1 MTVFRFISLFLLM
14 ALTGCDKAS
23 VPSDTAPNLSLMV
36 SAPSVADAGDTVNLS
51 AILSANGANV
61 NSGVTYV
68 WEDKSVQQLGLTSNN
83 DTASFVAL
91 AGIDEAIILVTAT
104 FDGSSVSETIN
115 IVINQPPKLTIT
127 TPSAVD
133 VGTSVDLSAVLSI
146 DGVDVNS
153 GVTYMWEDKST
164 QQVGLTSSSDTANF
178 VAISGIH
185 EAVILV
191 TASFDGVT
199 VSKTTS
205 ITINPPPNLSL
216 TLTAP
221 LSVNVGDN
229 VNISAMVSADG
240 IDVNSGV
247 TYVWEDK
254 STQQIG
260 LASGDDTGSFV
271 AIGSI
276 HEAVILV
283 TAYFEGATVSRTVSI
298 TINPPQALNSAL
310 TITAPLNAK
319 VGDSVNLSA
328 AFSIDGKDVITG
340 VTYEWEDK
348 SLQPI
353 GLTSTNSTANF
364 VAITGISEAVILVKA
379 TFDGAT
385 VSKTV
390 SITINP
396 AKPPPVL
403 DLAVSAPIDANV
415 DDIVNLSAVFSIDG
429 VDVSNGVTYVWE
441 DKSIQPL
448 ALTSNSNT
456 ASFVALA
463 GIDEAIIQVTV
474 SFGSVMV
481 SKTVSI
487 TINPSAPSLTLAVTA
502 PTSVDVGVSVDL
514 SALVSVN
521 GGDVNSGVTYVWED
535 KSAQP
540 VFLSS
545 SNNTANFIAIIGTPE
560 AVISVTASFGGS
572 TVSKTVSIAIN
583 PPHILDIV
591 FTAPA
596 SADVGD
602 NVNLRALLNIDGV
615 DVTSGVTYLWEDKS
629 TQPVGLTSNSDT
641 ASFIAIAGIPEAVI
655 SVTASFGSSTVSKT
669 VSITVNPPPTL
680 IITVTAP
687 LAVDI
692 GDSVALGA
700 MISANGVDVNSGVT
714 YTWEDKSTQPVGL
727 TSNSDTA
734 SFIAIAGIHEAVILV
749 TAEFKGATVSKTI
762 SIIIN
767 PIPNL
772 TLTVTAPS
780 PVDAGTSVD
789 LVAMVSANGTDVNT
803 GITYVWEDKSTQP
816 VVLSSKDNTANFVAI
831 SGVHE
836 VVILVTA
843 KFKGAVVSKT
853 ISITINPPPHLD
865 LTLTAPSIVDVG
877 DSVDL
882 IAMVSINGTDV
893 TTGVTYAWEDKS
905 AQSIGLASKDNTAHF
920 VAVAGIDEPIVLITA
935 SYKGATVS
943 EKVSIAVLS
952 SVQPVEIGAL
962 TISGPTKVK
971 SSHQVILNAL
981 YTETSVVKPNATIT
995 WAQDKGPDA
1004 GFTANNGELSFTA
1017 PDVNQ
1022 DTEFAFSAQTTNDA
1036 GEIFDAL
1043 WFVTVPPPDI
1053 AFTNQL
1059 NTVKQA
1065 TSGDTVHLTT
1075 QVSQTGGG
1083 GSFTYV
1089 WQQLTGTPV
1098 AIAHPDISQPT
1109 ATFIAPSAAG
1119 KLTFSVTA
1127 TESGSGKSISKTQVV
1142 NVLGKPFTPQQGAQH
1157 SVFSG
1162 HGQIE
1167 LKGRVNGGT
1176 APFSYSWAQTAG
1188 PQAIISSTSA
1198 ENPSVTPPIVT
1209 TDTDITW
1216 VVTVTDA
1223 NNQSVTS
1230 THVVTVKAAPKL
1242 AVSILHPATEDVA
1255 EGDTVLPQAHI
1266 SGGTGNYSI
1275 RWTSSVVTLVDETT
1289 AAPSFVVP
1297 TVSKD
1302 TNIVVN
1308 LAVSDGV
1315 NQITR
1320 SVRYTA
1326 KPLFT
1331 VSSHQNQSGSNLAT
1345 GPNQSTHQNNQIESG
1360 KTFKPSVDVH
1370 ENAASGGTFTYVWT
1384 VVKPNPAPADL
1395 VIAGANTAQPI
1406 VSAPSVT
1413 SITPVELQAVIT
1425 YSVNGKSISKTV
1437 NSQYQVVP
1445 YNSPSKPTLTLSMAG
1460 HESVIGG
1467 RLANP
1472 TVSVM
1477 NAAGTITYK
1486 WTQISGPNI
1495 VGGIIGETT
1504 GNPYFTM
1511 PTITGGHQNLVL
1523 EVEVGDGTEVKTA
1536 QVTFD
1541 ISPLNIPP
1549 KLPLTVVASNDETV
1563 IANAVVT
1570 PRATVT
1576 NSNGTPTYAWTQ
1588 TSGTAVIITD
1598 ENTAT
1603 PSFMA
1608 PTTSGS
1614 IVLEVTVTD
1623 NDNAPITDTVSYQ
1636 VQTAIKLTAGTS
1648 IRSVSEGNT
1657 VDLLAST
1664 TDVNG
1669 TASYAWS
1676 VVSDGGTGVVT
1687 GDIANPALAH
1697 TSLDIPAVDQDRTLV
1712 LQVIATDNANSATA
1726 KATVTINIRDLK
1738 MRVDLGA
1745 GSNIPSGQTGYLQ
1758 ANVTSGKGPFSYA
1771 WADSTPPSLSATNTN
1786 NPSFTAPNV
1795 THSVDLQFGV
1805 TVTDS
1810 LNNTASGSII
1820 MTVEQPPFSV
1830 NAGVDFSVTEGST
1843 VQLRAQGVNGA
1854 GATWQWKQTAGQ
1866 NVSLSD
1872 ATLANPT
1879 FIAPSQAEGVK
1890 ETFSFTVTG
1899 TSNGQVK
1906 SASVNVV
1913 VQGAPD
1919 IDAHSNNV
1927 SVHAGA
1933 TVNLAGSVTGAGTV
1947 EKLAWTQSSAGLS
1960 VGTIT
1965 NASAI
1970 GDVKYLNASFV
1981 APAVN
1986 ADTTLTFDFTATG
1999 AGNVV
2004 HVPVT
2009 VTIVANPLTV
2019 SAGGDIRVRSGATVQ
2034 LHAVSSNAANYAWSQ
2049 TVGTPTVTLINGN
2062 TNGASF
2068 VAPDV
2073 TADTT
2078 LTFEVD
2084 VTGGGI
2090 PGTDTVN
2097 VTVFEPTIV
2106 VNTNSAHRINLIADD
2121 SEPPTFID
2129 TTFADSVNGSDVTP
2143 ATTTWTI
2150 TPNPTPPA
2158 TLDMVFSG
2166 LNTATLEINP
2176 IGASKGTYT
2185 ATMTAGDSA
2194 NHYQSGSKSFVIDI
2208 KPATP
2213 PMPKT
2218 VDLSANTGLTVAG
2231 IAGNHSLHVPIISGG
2246 LPPYHYNWG
2255 LGADANGL
2263 VITGG
2268 NTDNPTVAF
2277 PAVPSTCNAISGKIS
2292 LTITDANGDTATG
2305 NVAYSSTPALNP
2317 IKPVSCHLCRGPK
2330 FICERSHVSTV
2341 CDVSQSS
2348 HKSGTVNSDLQYCI
2362 NDIENLQ
2369 DGSRYV
2375 SRRCA
2380 TAEEVNHDWFTGKA
2394 TGFTEANT
2402 NSGTDIGHLGRLDP
2416 LAHKYNVVILKDRHF
2431 SFSAACKG
2439 DNCNL
2444 ETVPD
2449 DLLGVTNGVPNSV
2462 TGVPPTPKVGVC
2474 P

>member
-1 MTVFRFISLFLLM
+1 MTLFRIISLFLLIG
-14 ALTGCDKAS
+14 LTACDKAS
-23 VPSDTAPNLSLMV
+23 TPSDTAPNLSLSV
-36 SAPSVADAGDTVNLS
+36 SAPSIADAGETVNLS

-68 WEDKSVQQLGLTSNN
+68 WEDKSAQQLGLTSNN
-83 DTASFVAL
+83 DTASFVAV
-91 AGIDEAIILVTAT
+91 AGGDEAIILVTA
-104 FDGSSVSETIN
+104 FFKNSSVSKTATITIN
-115 IVINQPPKLTIT
+115 SPPVLMLTLT
-127 TPSAVD
+127 SPTMVD
-133 VGTSVDLSAVLSI
+133 IGDTVDLSAMVSI
-146 DGVDVNS
+146 DGTDVD
-153 GVTYMWEDKST
+153 T
-164 QQVGLTSSSDTANF
+164 
-178 VAISGIH
+178 
-185 EAVILV
+185 
-191 TASFDGVT
+191 
-199 VSKTTS
+199 
-205 ITINPPPNLSL
+205 
-216 TLTAP
+216 
-221 LSVNVGDN
+221 
-229 VNISAMVSADG
+229 
-240 IDVNSGV
+240 
-247 TYVWEDK
+247 
-254 STQQIG
+254 
-260 LASGDDTGSFV
+260 
-271 AIGSI
+271 
-276 HEAVILV
+276 
-283 TAYFEGATVSRTVSI
+283 
-298 TINPPQALNSAL
+298 
-310 TITAPLNAK
+310 
-319 VGDSVNLSA
+319 
-328 AFSIDGKDVITG
+328 
-340 VTYEWEDK
+340 
-348 SLQPI
+348 
-353 GLTSTNSTANF
+353 
-364 VAITGISEAVILVKA
+364 
-379 TFDGAT
+379 
-385 VSKTV
+385 
-390 SITINP
+390 
-396 AKPPPVL
+396 
-403 DLAVSAPIDANV
+403 
-415 DDIVNLSAVFSIDG
+415 
-429 VDVSNGVTYVWE
+429 
-441 DKSIQPL
+441 
-448 ALTSNSNT
+448 
-456 ASFVALA
+456 
-463 GIDEAIIQVTV
+463 
-474 SFGSVMV
+474 
-481 SKTVSI
+481 
-487 TINPSAPSLTLAVTA
+487 
-502 PTSVDVGVSVDL
+502 
-514 SALVSVN
+514 
-521 GGDVNSGVTYVWED
+521 GVTYVWED

-540 VFLSS
+540 V
-545 SNNTANFIAIIGTPE
+545 
-560 AVISVTASFGGS
+560 
-572 TVSKTVSIAIN
+572 
-583 PPHILDIV
+583 
-591 FTAPA
+591 
-596 SADVGD
+596 
-602 NVNLRALLNIDGV
+602 
-615 DVTSGVTYLWEDKS
+615 
-629 TQPVGLTSNSDT
+629 GLTSNNNT
-641 ASFIAIAGIPEAVI
+641 ASF
-655 SVTASFGSSTVSKT
+655 
-669 VSITVNPPPTL
+669 
-680 IITVTAP
+680 
-687 LAVDI
+687 
-692 GDSVALGA
+692 VAL
-700 MISANGVDVNSGVT
+700 SGVD
-714 YTWEDKSTQPVGL
+714 E
-727 TSNSDTA
+727 
-734 SFIAIAGIHEAVILV
+734 AIILV
-749 TAEFKGATVSKTI
+749 TAFFENSSVSKT
-762 SIIIN
+762 
-767 PIPNL
+767 
-772 TLTVTAPS
+772 A
-780 PVDAGTSVD
+780 
-789 LVAMVSANGTDVNT
+789 
-803 GITYVWEDKSTQP
+803 
-816 VVLSSKDNTANFVAI
+816 
-831 SGVHE
+831 
-836 VVILVTA
+836 
-843 KFKGAVVSKT
+843 T
-853 ISITINPPPHLD
+853 IAINPPPHLD

-893 TTGVTYAWEDKS
+893 TTGVTYEWEDKS

-920 VAVAGIDEPIVLITA
+920 VAVAGIDEAIVLITA

-971 SSHQVILNAL
+971 SSDKVILNAL
-981 YTETSVVKPNATIT
+981 YTETSEVKPDATIT
-995 WAQDKGPDA
+995 WSQDDGPDV
-1004 GFTANNGELSFTA
+1004 GFNANNGEISFTA

-1022 DTEFAFSAQTTNDA
+1022 DTELAFSAQTTNDE
-1036 GEIFDAL
+1036 GELFDTL
-1043 WFVTVPPPDI
+1043 WFVTVTPPDI
-1053 AFTNQL
+1053 AFTNQP
-1059 NTVKQA
+1059 NTGQSQVNSQQQTAHTVKQA

-1083 GSFTYV
+1083 GSFTYAWTQV
-1089 WQQLTGTPV
+1089 QVTGTPV
-1098 AIAHPDISQPT
+1098 VITHTDTSQPT
-1109 ATFIAPSAAG
+1109 ATFVAPSAAG

-1127 TESGSGKSISKTQVV
+1127 TESGSGKSISQTQVV
-1142 NVLGKPFTPQQGAQH
+1142 NVLGKPFSPQQGAQH

-1176 APFSYSWAQTAG
+1176 APFSYSWAQTTG

-1198 ENPSVTPPIVT
+1198 ENPSVTPPTVT
-1209 TDTDITW
+1209 TDTDFTW
-1216 VVTVTDA
+1216 VVSVTDA
-1223 NNQSVTS
+1223 NGQQVTS
-1230 THVVTVKAAPKL
+1230 KHVVTVKAAPKL
-1242 AVSILHPATEDVA
+1242 AVSILHPASADVA

-1275 RWTSSVVTLVDETT
+1275 RWTSSVVTLIDETT

-1320 SVRYTA
+1320 SVRYTV

-1331 VSSHQNQSGSNLAT
+1331 VNSHQNQSGSNLAT

-1370 ENAASGGTFTYVWT
+1370 ENAASGGTFTYAWT
-1384 VVKPNPAPADL
+1384 VVKPNPAPTDL
-1395 VIAGANTAQPI
+1395 VIAGANTSQPI
-1406 VSAPSVT
+1406 VVAPTVST
-1413 SITPVELQAVIT
+1413 TTPVELQAVVT
-1425 YSVNGKSISKTV
+1425 YTSTNGTSVSKTV
-1437 NSQYQVVP
+1437 HSQYQVVP

-1495 VGGIIGETT
+1495 VGGIIGDTT
-1504 GNPYFTM
+1504 DNPYFTV

-1523 EVEVGDGTEVKTA
+1523 EVEVGDGTDVKTA
-1536 QVTFD
+1536 QVIFD
-1541 ISPLNIPP
+1541 IDPLNIPP

-1563 IANAVVT
+1563 VANTVVN

-1588 TSGTAVIITD
+1588 TSGPAIIITD
-1598 ENTAT
+1598 ANTAT
-1603 PSFMA
+1603 PSFTT
-1608 PTTSGS
+1608 PTTSGT

-1623 NDNAPITDTVSYQ
+1623 NDNTPITDMVSYQ
-1636 VQTAIKLTAGTS
+1636 VQTAIKLTAGTP

-1669 TASYAWS
+1669 TAAYAWS

-1697 TSLDIPAVDQDRTLV
+1697 TSIYIPAVDQDRILV
-1712 LQVIATDNANSATA
+1712 LEVIATDSANSATA
-1726 KATVTINIRDLK
+1726 KATVTINISDLK

-1745 GSNIPSGQTGYLQ
+1745 GANIPSGQTGQLH

-1771 WADSTPPSLSATNTN
+1771 WTDSTPPSLSATNTN

-1810 LNNTASGSII
+1810 LNNTASDSII

-1854 GATWQWKQTAGQ
+1854 GATWQWIQTAGQ

-1906 SASVNVV
+1906 SGSVNVV
-1913 VQGAPD
+1913 VQGVPD

-1947 EKLAWTQSSAGLS
+1947 ENLAWTQSSAGLS

-1965 NASAI
+1965 NASVI

-2009 VTIVANPLTV
+2009 VTITANPLTV
-2019 SAGGDIRVRSGATVQ
+2019 SAGSDIRVRSGATVQ

-2097 VTVFEPTIV
+2097 VTVFEPTIL

-2129 TTFADSVNGSDVTP
+2129 TTFADSVSGSDVTP

-2231 IAGNHSLHVPIISGG
+2231 IAGNHSLHVPTITGG
-2246 LPPYHYNWG
+2246 LPPYTYTWG
-2255 LGADANGL
+2255 LGADTNGL
-2263 VITGG
+2263 TITGG
-2268 NTDNPTVAF
+2268 TTDNPTVAF
-2277 PAVPSTCNAISGKIS
+2277 PAVPNTCTAISGKIS
-2292 LTITDANGDTATG
+2292 LTVTDANGDTATG
-2305 NVAYSSTPALNP
+2305 DVAYSSTPALNP
-2317 IKPVSCHLCRGPK
+2317 IKPVSCQICRGPK
-2330 FICERSHVSTV
+2330 FICERSHVLKV
-2341 CDVSQSS
+2341 CDVSLSS

-2375 SRRCA
+2375 TRRCA
-2380 TAEEVNHDWFTGKA
+2380 TAEEVNHDWFIDKA
-2394 TGFTEANT
+2394 STSNEA
-2402 NSGTDIGHLGRLDP
+2402 SGIKELGNLGRLDP
-2416 LAHKYNVVILKDRHF
+2416 LAHGYNVVILKDRHF
-2431 SFSAACKG
+2431 TFSAACKG

-2449 DLLGVTNGVPNSV
+2449 DLLGVTNGVPNSM
-2462 TGVPPTPKVGVC
+2462 TGVPPTPKAGVC

>member
-1 MTVFRFISLFLLM
+1 MTFFRFISLFLLM
-14 ALTGCDKAS
+14 ALTACDKTS

-36 SAPSVADAGDTVNLS
+36 SAPSVADAGDTV
-51 AILSANGANV
+51 
-61 NSGVTYV
+61 
-68 WEDKSVQQLGLTSNN
+68 
-83 DTASFVAL
+83 
-91 AGIDEAIILVTAT
+91 
-104 FDGSSVSETIN
+104 
-115 IVINQPPKLTIT
+115 
-127 TPSAVD
+127 
-133 VGTSVDLSAVLSI
+133 DL
-146 DGVDVNS
+146 
-153 GVTYMWEDKST
+153 
-164 QQVGLTSSSDTANF
+164 
-178 VAISGIH
+178 
-185 EAVILV
+185 
-191 TASFDGVT
+191 
-199 VSKTTS
+199 
-205 ITINPPPNLSL
+205 
-216 TLTAP
+216 
-221 LSVNVGDN
+221 
-229 VNISAMVSADG
+229 SAMVS
-240 IDVNSGV
+240 
-247 TYVWEDK
+247 
-254 STQQIG
+254 
-260 LASGDDTGSFV
+260 
-271 AIGSI
+271 
-276 HEAVILV
+276 
-283 TAYFEGATVSRTVSI
+283 
-298 TINPPQALNSAL
+298 ING
-310 TITAPLNAK
+310 T
-319 VGDSVNLSA
+319 
-328 AFSIDGKDVITG
+328 
-340 VTYEWEDK
+340 
-348 SLQPI
+348 
-353 GLTSTNSTANF
+353 
-364 VAITGISEAVILVKA
+364 
-379 TFDGAT
+379 
-385 VSKTV
+385 
-390 SITINP
+390 
-396 AKPPPVL
+396 
-403 DLAVSAPIDANV
+403 
-415 DDIVNLSAVFSIDG
+415 DI
-429 VDVSNGVTYVWE
+429 
-441 DKSIQPL
+441 
-448 ALTSNSNT
+448 
-456 ASFVALA
+456 
-463 GIDEAIIQVTV
+463 
-474 SFGSVMV
+474 
-481 SKTVSI
+481 
-487 TINPSAPSLTLAVTA
+487 
-502 PTSVDVGVSVDL
+502 
-514 SALVSVN
+514 
-521 GGDVNSGVTYVWED
+521 NSGVTYVWED
-535 KSAQP
+535 KSAQ
-540 VFLSS
+540 
-545 SNNTANFIAIIGTPE
+545 
-560 AVISVTASFGGS
+560 
-572 TVSKTVSIAIN
+572 
-583 PPHILDIV
+583 
-591 FTAPA
+591 
-596 SADVGD
+596 
-602 NVNLRALLNIDGV
+602 
-615 DVTSGVTYLWEDKS
+615 
-629 TQPVGLTSNSDT
+629 
-641 ASFIAIAGIPEAVI
+641 
-655 SVTASFGSSTVSKT
+655 
-669 VSITVNPPPTL
+669 
-680 IITVTAP
+680 
-687 LAVDI
+687 
-692 GDSVALGA
+692 
-700 MISANGVDVNSGVT
+700 
-714 YTWEDKSTQPVGL
+714 
-727 TSNSDTA
+727 
-734 SFIAIAGIHEAVILV
+734 
-749 TAEFKGATVSKTI
+749 
-762 SIIIN
+762 
-767 PIPNL
+767 
-772 TLTVTAPS
+772 
-780 PVDAGTSVD
+780 
-789 LVAMVSANGTDVNT
+789 
-803 GITYVWEDKSTQP
+803 
-816 VVLSSKDNTANFVAI
+816 
-831 SGVHE
+831 
-836 VVILVTA
+836 
-843 KFKGAVVSKT
+843 
-853 ISITINPPPHLD
+853 
-865 LTLTAPSIVDVG
+865 
-877 DSVDL
+877 
-882 IAMVSINGTDV
+882 
-893 TTGVTYAWEDKS
+893 
-905 AQSIGLASKDNTAHF
+905 SIGLASNDNTAHF
-920 VAVAGIDEPIVLITA
+920 VAVAGIDEAIVLVTA
-935 SYKGATVS
+935 SYNGATVS

-971 SSHQVILNAL
+971 SAAKVIFNAL
-981 YTETSVVKPNATIT
+981 YTETSVVKPNATFT
-995 WAQDKGPDA
+995 WSQDEGPDV
-1004 GFTANNGELSFTA
+1004 GFNANNGEISFTA
-1017 PDVNQ
+1017 PDVLK
-1022 DTEFAFSAQTTNDA
+1022 DTELAFSVQTTNDN
-1036 GEIFDAL
+1036 GEFFDTL
-1043 WFVTVPPPDI
+1043 WFVTVTPPDI
-1053 AFTNQL
+1053 VFTNQL
-1059 NTVKQA
+1059 NTGQSQVNSQQQTAHTVKQA

-1075 QVSQTGGG
+1075 QASQTGG
-1083 GSFTYV
+1083 GSFTYA
-1089 WQQLTGTPV
+1089 WQQVTGTPV
-1098 AIAHPDISQPT
+1098 VITHTDTSKPT
-1109 ATFIAPSAAG
+1109 ATFIAPSVAG

-1127 TESGSGKSISKTQVV
+1127 AESGSGKSISQTQVV
-1142 NVLGKPFTPQQGAQH
+1142 NVLGKPFSPQQGAQH
-1157 SVFSG
+1157 EVYNG
-1162 HGQIE
+1162 HGVIS
-1167 LKGRVNGGT
+1167 LKGRVQGGT
-1176 APFSYSWAQTAG
+1176 APFTYAWSQTSG
-1188 PQAIISSTSA
+1188 PTAPITSLTA
-1198 ENPSVTPPIVT
+1198 ENPDVTPPTVT
-1209 TDTDITW
+1209 TDTDFTW
-1216 VVTVTDA
+1216 VVSVTDA
-1223 NNQSVTS
+1223 NGQQVTS

-1242 AVSILHPATEDVA
+1242 AVSILHPASADVA
-1255 EGDTVLPQAHI
+1255 EGDTVLPQSHI

-1331 VSSHQNQSGSNLAT
+1331 VNSHQNQSGSNLAT
-1345 GPNQSTHQNNQIESG
+1345 GSNQSTHQNNQIESG
-1360 KTFKPSVDVH
+1360 KTFKPSIDVH

-1384 VVKPNPAPADL
+1384 VVKPIPVPADL
-1395 VIAGANTAQPI
+1395 VIAGANTAQPV

-1413 SITPVELQAVIT
+1413 STTPVELQAVIS

-1437 NSQYQVVP
+1437 HSQYQVVP

-1495 VGGIIGETT
+1495 VGGIIGDTT
-1504 GNPYFTM
+1504 GNPYFTV

-1523 EVEVGDGTEVKTA
+1523 EVEVGDGTDVKTA

-1541 ISPLNIPP
+1541 IDPLNIPP

-1563 IANAVVT
+1563 VANAVVT

-1576 NSNGTPTYAWTQ
+1576 NSNGTPTYAWAQ
-1588 TSGTAVIITD
+1588 TSGTTIIITD
-1598 ENTAT
+1598 ANTAT
-1603 PSFMA
+1603 PSFTA
-1608 PTTSGS
+1608 PTTSGT

-1623 NDNAPITDTVSYQ
+1623 NDNTPITDTVSYQ
-1636 VQTAIKLTAGTS
+1636 VQTAIKLTAGAP

-1669 TASYAWS
+1669 TATYAWS
-1676 VVSDGGTGVVT
+1676 VISDGGTGVVT

-1697 TSLDIPAVDQDRTLV
+1697 TSLDIPAVDQDRILV
-1712 LQVIATDNANSATA
+1712 LEVIATDSANSATA
-1726 KATVTINIRDLK
+1726 KATVTINISDLK

-1745 GSNIPSGQTGYLQ
+1745 GAKIPSGDSGHLH

-1771 WADSTPPSLSATNTN
+1771 WTDSTPPSLSATNTN

-1854 GATWQWKQTAGQ
+1854 GATWQWIQTAGQ

-1913 VQGAPD
+1913 VQGVPD

-1947 EKLAWTQSSAGLS
+1947 ENLAWTQSSAGLS
-1960 VGTIT
+1960 VGTMT
-1965 NASAI
+1965 NASVI

-2009 VTIVANPLTV
+2009 VTIIADPLTV
-2019 SAGGDIRVRSGATVQ
+2019 SAGSDIRVRSGATVQ

-2121 SEPPTFID
+2121 SKPPTFIG
-2129 TTFADSVNGSDVTP
+2129 TTFADSVSGSDVTP
-2143 ATTTWTI
+2143 TTTTWTI

-2231 IAGNHSLHVPIISGG
+2231 IAGNHSLHVPTISGG

-2268 NTDNPTVAF
+2268 TTDNPTVAF

-2292 LTITDANGDTATG
+2292 LTVTDANGDTATG
-2305 NVAYSSTPALNP
+2305 DVTYSSTPSLNP
-2317 IKPVSCHLCRGPK
+2317 IKPVSCQICRGPK
-2330 FICERSHVSTV
+2330 FICERSHVLTV
-2341 CDVSQSS
+2341 CDVSMSS

-2362 NDIENLQ
+2362 NDIENLK

-2375 SRRCA
+2375 TRRCA
-2380 TAEEVNHDWFTGKA
+2380 TAEEVNKDWFKGKPTLNLA
-2394 TGFTEANT
+2394 GGKELGA
-2402 NSGTDIGHLGRLDP
+2402 GGRLDP
-2416 LAHKYNVVILKDRHF
+2416 NVYQYNVVILQDFHMTF
-2431 SFSAACKG
+2431 SMPCKG

-2449 DLLGVTNGVPNSV
+2449 NLLGVKNGPPREPDLSV
-2462 TGVPPTPKVGVC
+2462 TGVPPTPKAGVC

>member
-1 MTVFRFISLFLLM
+1 MMLLRFVSLLLLLG
-14 ALTGCDKAS
+14 LTACEKAS
-23 VPSDTAPNLSLMV
+23 VPSDTSPNLSLMV
-36 SAPSVADAGDTVNLS
+36 TAPSITDVGETVNLS

-68 WEDKSVQQLGLTSNN
+68 WEDKSAQQLGLTSNN

-91 AGIDEAIILVTAT
+91 AGIDEAIILVTASI
-104 FDGSSVSETIN
+104 DGSSVNETIN

-127 TPSAVD
+127 APSAVD

-153 GVTYMWEDKST
+153 GVTYAWEDKST

-178 VAISGIH
+178 VAISGID

-199 VSKTTS
+199 VSKTTN

-216 TLTAP
+216 TVTAP
-221 LSVNVGDN
+221 LTVNVGDN
-229 VNISAMVSADG
+229 VNISAMV
-240 IDVNSGV
+240 
-247 TYVWEDK
+247 
-254 STQQIG
+254 
-260 LASGDDTGSFV
+260 
-271 AIGSI
+271 
-276 HEAVILV
+276 
-283 TAYFEGATVSRTVSI
+283 
-298 TINPPQALNSAL
+298 
-310 TITAPLNAK
+310 NA
-319 VGDSVNLSA
+319 
-328 AFSIDGKDVITG
+328 
-340 VTYEWEDK
+340 
-348 SLQPI
+348 
-353 GLTSTNSTANF
+353 
-364 VAITGISEAVILVKA
+364 
-379 TFDGAT
+379 
-385 VSKTV
+385 
-390 SITINP
+390 
-396 AKPPPVL
+396 
-403 DLAVSAPIDANV
+403 
-415 DDIVNLSAVFSIDG
+415 DG
-429 VDVSNGVTYVWE
+429 VDVNNGVTY
-441 DKSIQPL
+441 L
-448 ALTSNSNT
+448 
-456 ASFVALA
+456 
-463 GIDEAIIQVTV
+463 
-474 SFGSVMV
+474 
-481 SKTVSI
+481 
-487 TINPSAPSLTLAVTA
+487 
-502 PTSVDVGVSVDL
+502 
-514 SALVSVN
+514 
-521 GGDVNSGVTYVWED
+521 
-535 KSAQP
+535 
-540 VFLSS
+540 
-545 SNNTANFIAIIGTPE
+545 
-560 AVISVTASFGGS
+560 
-572 TVSKTVSIAIN
+572 
-583 PPHILDIV
+583 
-591 FTAPA
+591 
-596 SADVGD
+596 
-602 NVNLRALLNIDGV
+602 
-615 DVTSGVTYLWEDKS
+615 
-629 TQPVGLTSNSDT
+629 
-641 ASFIAIAGIPEAVI
+641 
-655 SVTASFGSSTVSKT
+655 
-669 VSITVNPPPTL
+669 
-680 IITVTAP
+680 
-687 LAVDI
+687 
-692 GDSVALGA
+692 
-700 MISANGVDVNSGVT
+700 
-714 YTWEDKSTQPVGL
+714 
-727 TSNSDTA
+727 
-734 SFIAIAGIHEAVILV
+734 
-749 TAEFKGATVSKTI
+749 
-762 SIIIN
+762 
-767 PIPNL
+767 
-772 TLTVTAPS
+772 
-780 PVDAGTSVD
+780 
-789 LVAMVSANGTDVNT
+789 
-803 GITYVWEDKSTQP
+803 
-816 VVLSSKDNTANFVAI
+816 
-831 SGVHE
+831 
-836 VVILVTA
+836 
-843 KFKGAVVSKT
+843 
-853 ISITINPPPHLD
+853 
-865 LTLTAPSIVDVG
+865 
-877 DSVDL
+877 
-882 IAMVSINGTDV
+882 
-893 TTGVTYAWEDKS
+893 WEDKS

-920 VAVAGIDEPIVLITA
+920 VAVAGIDESIVLITA

-971 SSHQVILNAL
+971 SSDEVILNAL
-981 YTETSVVKPNATIT
+981 YTQTSAVKADATFV
-995 WAQDKGPDA
+995 WSQDEGPDV
-1004 GFTANNGELSFTA
+1004 GFTANNGEISFTA

-1022 DTEFAFSAQTTNDA
+1022 DTELAFSAQTTNDA
-1036 GEIFDAL
+1036 GELFDTL
-1043 WFVTVPPPDI
+1043 WFVTVTPPDI
-1053 AFTNQL
+1053 AFTNQP
-1059 NTVKQA
+1059 NTGQSQVNSQQQTAHTVKQA
-1065 TSGDTVHLTT
+1065 TSGDRVHLTT

-1083 GSFTYV
+1083 GSFTYA
-1089 WQQLTGTPV
+1089 WQQVTGTPV

-1109 ATFIAPSAAG
+1109 ATFVAPSVAG

-1127 TESGSGKSISKTQVV
+1127 TESGSGKSISQTQVV
-1142 NVLGKPFTPQQGAQH
+1142 NVLGKPFTPQQGALH

-1176 APFSYSWAQTAG
+1176 APFSYSWAQTTG

-1216 VVTVTDA
+1216 VVTVTDS

-1242 AVSILHPATEDVA
+1242 AVSILHPASTDVA

-1302 TNIVVN
+1302 TTIVVN

-1331 VSSHQNQSGSNLAT
+1331 VNSHQNQSGSNLAT

-1395 VIAGANTAQPI
+1395 VIAGANTAQPV

-1413 SITPVELQAVIT
+1413 STTPVELQAVIS

-1437 NSQYQVVP
+1437 HSQYQVVP

-1495 VGGIIGETT
+1495 VGGIIGDTT
-1504 GNPYFTM
+1504 GNPYFTV

-1523 EVEVGDGTEVKTA
+1523 EVEVGDGTDVKTA

-1541 ISPLNIPP
+1541 IDPLNIPP

-1563 IANAVVT
+1563 VANAVVT

-1576 NSNGTPTYAWTQ
+1576 NSNGTPTYAWAQ
-1588 TSGTAVIITD
+1588 TSGTTIIITD
-1598 ENTAT
+1598 ANTAT
-1603 PSFMA
+1603 PSFTA
-1608 PTTSGS
+1608 PTTSGT

-1623 NDNAPITDTVSYQ
+1623 NDNTPITDTVSYQ
-1636 VQTAIKLTAGTS
+1636 VQTAIKLTAGAP
-1648 IRSVSEGNT
+1648 IRAVSEGNT

-1669 TASYAWS
+1669 TATYAWS
-1676 VVSDGGTGVVT
+1676 VVSDGGSGVVT

-1697 TSLDIPAVDQDRTLV
+1697 TSLDIPAVDQDRILV
-1712 LQVIATDNANSATA
+1712 LEVIATDSANSATA
-1726 KATVTINIRDLK
+1726 KATVTINISDLK

-1745 GSNIPSGQTGYLQ
+1745 GANIPSGNTGHLH

-1771 WADSTPPSLSATNTN
+1771 WTDSTPPSLSATSTN

-1854 GATWQWKQTAGQ
+1854 GATWQWIQTAGQ

-1913 VQGAPD
+1913 VQGVPD
-1919 IDAHSNNV
+1919 IAAHSNNV

-1947 EKLAWTQSSAGLS
+1947 ENLAWTQSSAGLS

-1965 NASAI
+1965 NASVI

-2009 VTIVANPLTV
+2009 VTIIANPLTV

-2090 PGTDTVN
+2090 PGTDTIN
-2097 VTVFEPTIV
+2097 VTIFEPTIV

-2129 TTFADSVNGSDVTP
+2129 TTFADSVSGSDVTP

-2231 IAGNHSLHVPIISGG
+2231 IAGNHSLHVPTISGG

-2268 NTDNPTVAF
+2268 TTDNPTVAF
-2277 PAVPSTCNAISGKIS
+2277 PAVPSTCTAISGKIS
-2292 LTITDANGDTATG
+2292 LTVTDANGDTATG
-2305 NVAYSSTPALNP
+2305 DVTYSSTPSLNP
-2317 IKPVSCHLCRGPK
+2317 IKPVSCQICRGPK
-2330 FICERSHVSTV
+2330 FICERSHVLTV
-2341 CDVSQSS
+2341 CDVSFGN
-2348 HKSGTVNSDLQYCI
+2348 HASGTVNSDLQYCI

-2375 SRRCA
+2375 TRRCA

-2462 TGVPPTPKVGVC
+2462 TGVPPTPKAGVC

>member
-1 MTVFRFISLFLLM
+1 MMLFRFVSLLLLLG
-14 ALTGCDKAS
+14 LTACDKANI
-23 VPSDTAPNLSLMV
+23 PSDNSPNLSLMV
-36 SAPSVADAGDTVNLS
+36 TAPSIADAGETVNLS
-51 AILSANGANV
+51 AILSANGAKI

-68 WEDKSVQQLGLTSNN
+68 WEDKSAQQLGLTSNN

-91 AGIDEAIILVTAT
+91 AGIDEAIILVTASV
-104 FDGSSVSETIN
+104 DGSSVSETIN

-127 TPSAVD
+127 APSAVD

-146 DGVDVNS
+146 DGVNVDS
-153 GVTYMWEDKST
+153 GVTYVWEDKST
-164 QQVGLTSSSDTANF
+164 QQVGLTSNNDTANF

-191 TASFDGVT
+191 TASFDGIT

-216 TLTAP
+216 TLSAP

-229 VNISAMVSADG
+229 VNISAMVSADSV
-240 IDVNSGV
+240 DVNSGV
-247 TYVWEDK
+247 TYVWQDK

-260 LASGDDTGSFV
+260 LASSGDTANFV
-271 AIGSI
+271 AIAGI

-283 TAYFEGATVSRTVSI
+283 TATFNGATI
-298 TINPPQALNSAL
+298 
-310 TITAPLNAK
+310 
-319 VGDSVNLSA
+319 
-328 AFSIDGKDVITG
+328 
-340 VTYEWEDK
+340 
-348 SLQPI
+348 
-353 GLTSTNSTANF
+353 
-364 VAITGISEAVILVKA
+364 
-379 TFDGAT
+379 
-385 VSKTV
+385 SKTV

-396 AKPPPVL
+396 EQPPH
-403 DLAVSAPIDANV
+403 
-415 DDIVNLSAVFSIDG
+415 
-429 VDVSNGVTYVWE
+429 
-441 DKSIQPL
+441 
-448 ALTSNSNT
+448 
-456 ASFVALA
+456 
-463 GIDEAIIQVTV
+463 
-474 SFGSVMV
+474 
-481 SKTVSI
+481 
-487 TINPSAPSLTLAVTA
+487 LTLVLTVTA
-502 PTSVDVGVSVDL
+502 PSSVDI
-514 SALVSVN
+514 
-521 GGDVNSGVTYVWED
+521 GDVVELSSMVSINGTDLDSGVTYV
-535 KSAQP
+535 
-540 VFLSS
+540 
-545 SNNTANFIAIIGTPE
+545 
-560 AVISVTASFGGS
+560 
-572 TVSKTVSIAIN
+572 
-583 PPHILDIV
+583 
-591 FTAPA
+591 
-596 SADVGD
+596 
-602 NVNLRALLNIDGV
+602 
-615 DVTSGVTYLWEDKS
+615 WEDKS
-629 TQPVGLTSNSDT
+629 TQPVGLTSNNDK
-641 ASFIAIAGIPEAVI
+641 ASF
-655 SVTASFGSSTVSKT
+655 T
-669 VSITVNPPPTL
+669 
-680 IITVTAP
+680 
-687 LAVDI
+687 
-692 GDSVALGA
+692 
-700 MISANGVDVNSGVT
+700 
-714 YTWEDKSTQPVGL
+714 
-727 TSNSDTA
+727 
-734 SFIAIAGIHEAVILV
+734 AIAGIHEAVILV
-749 TAEFKGATVSKTI
+749 TASVNGDTISKTTTI
-762 SIIIN
+762 TIN
-767 PIPNL
+767 PPPNL
-772 TLTVTAPS
+772 TLFVSAPS
-780 PVDAGTSVD
+780 AVDAGASVD
-789 LVAMVSANGTDVNT
+789 LNAMVSINGADVNS
-803 GITYVWEDKSTQP
+803 GVTYVWEDKSTQP

-843 KFKGAVVSKT
+843 KFKGGAVSKT

-893 TTGVTYAWEDKS
+893 TSGITYEWEDKS

-920 VAVAGIDEPIVLITA
+920 VAVEGIDESIVLITA

-971 SSHQVILNAL
+971 SSDEVILNAL
-981 YTETSVVKPNATIT
+981 YTQTSAVKTDATFI
-995 WAQDKGPDA
+995 WSQDEGPDV
-1004 GFTANNGELSFTA
+1004 GFAANNGEISFTA

-1022 DTEFAFSAQTTNDA
+1022 DTELAFSAQTTNDV
-1036 GEIFDAL
+1036 GELFNTM
-1043 WFVTVPPPDI
+1043 WFVTVTPPDI
-1053 AFTNQL
+1053 AFTNQP
-1059 NTVKQA
+1059 NTGQSQVNSQQQTAQTVKQA
-1065 TSGDTVHLTT
+1065 SSGDTVHLTT
-1075 QVSQTGGG
+1075 QVSRTGGG
-1083 GSFTYV
+1083 GSFTYAWTQV
-1089 WQQLTGTPV
+1089 QVTGTPV
-1098 AIAHPDISQPT
+1098 VITHTDTSQPT

-1127 TESGSGKSISKTQVV
+1127 TESGSGKSISQTQVV
-1142 NVLGKPFTPQQGAQH
+1142 NVLGKPFAPQQGAQH
-1157 SVFSG
+1157 EVYNG
-1162 HGQIE
+1162 HGVIS
-1167 LKGRVNGGT
+1167 LKGRVQGGT
-1176 APFSYSWAQTAG
+1176 APFTYAWSQTSG
-1188 PQAIISSTSA
+1188 PTASITSLTA
-1198 ENPSVTPPIVT
+1198 ENPDVTPPTVT
-1209 TDTDITW
+1209 TDTDFTW
-1216 VVTVTDA
+1216 VVSVTDA
-1223 NNQSVTS
+1223 NGQQVTS
-1230 THVVTVKAAPKL
+1230 THIVTVKAAPKL
-1242 AVSILHPATEDVA
+1242 AVSILHPASADVA
-1255 EGDTVLPQAHI
+1255 EGDTVLPQAQI

-1275 RWTSSVVTLVDETT
+1275 RWTSSVVTLIDETT

-1315 NQITR
+1315 NQITQ

-1331 VSSHQNQSGSNLAT
+1331 VNSHQNQSGSNLAT
-1345 GPNQSTHQNNQIESG
+1345 GPNQSTHQNNQVESG
-1360 KTFKPSVDVH
+1360 KTFKPSIDVH
-1370 ENAASGGTFTYVWT
+1370 ENAASGGTFTYAWT
-1384 VVKPNPAPADL
+1384 VVKPNPAPTDL
-1395 VIAGANTAQPI
+1395 VIAGANTSQPI
-1406 VSAPSVT
+1406 VVAPNVST
-1413 SITPVELQAVIT
+1413 TTPVELQAVVT
-1425 YSVNGKSISKTV
+1425 YTSTNGKSVSKTV
-1437 NSQYQVVP
+1437 HSQYQVVP

-1495 VGGIIGETT
+1495 VGGIIGDTT
-1504 GNPYFTM
+1504 GNPYFTV

-1541 ISPLNIPP
+1541 IDPLNIPP
-1549 KLPLTVVASNDETV
+1549 KLPLIVVASNDETV
-1563 IANAVVT
+1563 VANALVT

-1576 NSNGTPTYAWTQ
+1576 NSNGTPTYAWAQ
-1588 TSGTAVIITD
+1588 TSGTTIIITD
-1598 ENTAT
+1598 ANTAT

-1608 PTTSGS
+1608 PTTSGT

-1623 NDNAPITDTVSYQ
+1623 NDNTPITDTVSYQ
-1636 VQTAIKLTAGTS
+1636 VQTAIKLTAGAP

-1669 TASYAWS
+1669 TATYAWS

-1687 GDIANPALAH
+1687 GDIANPALAN
-1697 TSLDIPAVDQDRTLV
+1697 TSLDIPAVDQDRILV
-1712 LQVIATDNANSATA
+1712 LEVIATDSANSATA
-1726 KATVTINIRDLK
+1726 KATVTINISDLK

-1745 GSNIPSGQTGYLQ
+1745 SAHIPSGQTGHLH

-1771 WADSTPPSLSATNTN
+1771 WTDSTPPSLGATSTN

-1843 VQLRAQGVNGA
+1843 VQLRALGVNGA

-1866 NVSLSD
+1866 TVSLSD

-1913 VQGAPD
+1913 VQGVPD

-1947 EKLAWTQSSAGLS
+1947 ENLAWTQSSAGLA

-2009 VTIVANPLTV
+2009 VTIIANPLTV

-2034 LHAVSSNAANYAWSQ
+2034 LHSVSSNAANYAWSQ

-2129 TTFADSVNGSDVTP
+2129 TTFADSVSGSDVTP

-2218 VDLSANTGLTVAG
+2218 IDLSANTGLTGIAG
-2231 IAGNHSLHVPIISGG
+2231 IAGNHSLHVPTISGG
-2246 LPPYHYNWG
+2246 LPPYTYTWG
-2255 LGADANGL
+2255 LGADTNGL

-2268 NTDNPTVAF
+2268 TTDNPTVAF

-2292 LTITDANGDTATG
+2292 LTVTDANGDTATG
-2305 NVAYSSTPALNP
+2305 DVTYSSTPSLNP
-2317 IKPVSCHLCRGPK
+2317 IKPVSCQICRGPK
-2330 FICERSHVSTV
+2330 FICERSHVLTV
-2341 CDVSQSS
+2341 CDVSFGN
-2348 HKSGTVNSDLQYCI
+2348 HASGTVNSDLQYCI
-2362 NDIENLQ
+2362 NDIENLA

-2375 SRRCA
+2375 TRRCA
-2380 TAEEVNHDWFTGKA
+2380 TAEEVNHDWFISKA
-2394 TGFTEANT
+2394 STSNEA
-2402 NSGTDIGHLGRLDP
+2402 SGIKELGNLGRLDP
-2416 LAHKYNVVILKDRHF
+2416 LAYSYNVVILKDRHF
-2431 SFSAACKG
+2431 TFSAACKG

-2449 DLLGVTNGVPNSV
+2449 DLLGVTNGVPNSM
-2462 TGVPPTPKVGVC
+2462 TGVPPTPKAGVC